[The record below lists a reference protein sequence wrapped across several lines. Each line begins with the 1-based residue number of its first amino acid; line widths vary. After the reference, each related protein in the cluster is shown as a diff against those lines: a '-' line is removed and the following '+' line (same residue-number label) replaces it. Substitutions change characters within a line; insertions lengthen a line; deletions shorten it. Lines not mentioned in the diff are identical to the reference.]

1 MRCSAPLLPLDAAG
15 ALGVAVFELVPKER
29 ATNDQN
35 LSVGWRCALA
45 ASLDA
50 VGCL

>member
-1 MRCSAPLLPLDAAG
+1 MATAVVAAN
-15 ALGVAVFELVPKER
+15 AANAFWWRQYKLVPKER

-35 LSVGWRCALA
+35 LGVGWCCVLV